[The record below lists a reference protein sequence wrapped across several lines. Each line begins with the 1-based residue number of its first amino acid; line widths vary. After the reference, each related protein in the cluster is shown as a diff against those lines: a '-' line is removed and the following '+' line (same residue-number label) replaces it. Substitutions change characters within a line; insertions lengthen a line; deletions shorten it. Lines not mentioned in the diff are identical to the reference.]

1 MLLLVATISA
11 GQPFCNAT
19 AHVKHFNLQS
29 VIAMVIPFSNWFKL
43 KKEGSLEGQNL
54 DKCRMI
60 DAVTK
65 LVVTSLE
72 MFLDKYVCHENV

>member
-1 MLLLVATISA
+1 MV
-11 GQPFCNAT
+11 T
-19 AHVKHFNLQS
+19 AFPV
-29 VIAMVIPFSNWFKL
+29 M
-43 KKEGSLEGQNL
+43 EGRNL